1 MRQLA
6 PFFARAR
13 ARAGMQAWGQVPGRI
28 SRRLQDFLAWWGA
41 GLLYFLPASVQ
52 GVFRTA
58 ANRLAVEAQ
67 PSAYVIRHV
76 DGRNGK
82 ILEERR
88 FPPGEE
94 TARADC
100 RAWLRAVAEGDP
112 VPAAV
117 LLPEER
123 VLTKSMLLPAAAGRN
138 LRDVM
143 QFEIDRQTPFSADQ
157 VYYDCQAVDER
168 RDDGKIQVKLF
179 ITRRDYLD
187 ELMDALKD
195 YGVSPTGA
203 GIASQEPGA
212 AAPDLLFGRQR
223 PAKKP
228 SGRTTGV
235 LAAVAAALFLC
246 LLYLPLLRYD
256 LLLRQWEDKVRQ
268 EQAQAQAL
276 QTDIEA
282 KERTAA
288 RSLFLWDK
296 RAKQLPAVEALKELT
311 LILPD
316 DTWLN
321 RLVVSNGELRLEGE
335 SGTATSLIQLL
346 ESSIYFQEAQFR
358 SPVTRNSVTQK
369 DRFQVSA
376 GLTEKEKI

>member
-1 MRQLA
+1 MKQLA

-13 ARAGMQAWGQVPGRI
+13 AGIKSWGQVPGRI

-58 ANRLAVEAQ
+58 AHRLAVEVQ
-67 PSAYVIRHV
+67 PSAYVIRRI
-76 DGRNGK
+76 DGRSGET
-82 ILEERR
+82 LEERR
-88 FPPGEE
+88 FPLGEDA
-94 TARADC
+94 ARADC
-100 RAWLRAVAEGDP
+100 RAWLRTLEQGDP
-112 VPAAV
+112 APVAV

-123 VLTKSMLLPAAAGRN
+123 VLTKSLLLPAAAGRN

-157 VYYDCQAVDER
+157 VYYDCQVVDER
-168 RDDGKIQVKLF
+168 RDDGKIRVKLF

-187 ELMDALKD
+187 ELMDALGD
-195 YGVSPTGA
+195 YGAAPTGA
-203 GIASQEPGA
+203 GVASQEAGD

-256 LLLRQWEDKVRQ
+256 LLLRQWEDKVQQ
-268 EQAQAQAL
+268 ERAQARELQA
-276 QTDIEA
+276 DIEA
-282 KERTAA
+282 KERAAA
-288 RSLFLWDK
+288 RSLFLWD
-296 RAKQLPAVEALKELT
+296 RRTKQLPAVEVLKELT

-358 SPVTRNSVTQK
+358 SPVTRNNVTQK